1 MIRAV
6 LDTNIVVSATIAPA
20 GSPARI
26 LALGRS
32 GQFEIVSSSAILTE
46 TLRTLQR
53 DRIRRKY
60 QITAV
65 QIEGMRILLEE
76 EASLTPITRQVQGI
90 ASHSE
95 DDQIL
100 ATAISAGADY
110 LVTGD
115 DKLQKLGT
123 YQGVTIVSPR
133 EFLTILESQP
143 ETESPVT

>member
-6 LDTNIVVSATIAPA
+6 LDTNTVVSATIVPA
-20 GSPARI
+20 GIPARI
-26 LALGRS
+26 LAAGRS

-46 TLRTLQR
+46 TLRALQR

-60 QITAV
+60 QITAA
-65 QIEGMRILLEE
+65 QIEGIRILLEQ

-90 ASHSE
+90 ATHPE

-100 ATAISAGADY
+100 ATAISATADY

-123 YQGVTIVSPR
+123 YEGVAIVSPR

-143 ETESPVT
+143 DTE